1 MMLYR
6 ALLLLALAA
15 AHAWNECAFPDV
27 GYYAVPGLAVRP
39 VCFRRVFGGLAV
51 KDLALGVPWRRR
63 LCSVQQTIFCNRL
76 SA

>member
-39 VCFRRVFGGLAV
+39 VFFFSSGVRSGFFLAL
-51 KDLALGVPWRRR
+51 KDLALGDDG
-63 LCSVQQTIFCNRL
+63 FGF
-76 SA
+76 